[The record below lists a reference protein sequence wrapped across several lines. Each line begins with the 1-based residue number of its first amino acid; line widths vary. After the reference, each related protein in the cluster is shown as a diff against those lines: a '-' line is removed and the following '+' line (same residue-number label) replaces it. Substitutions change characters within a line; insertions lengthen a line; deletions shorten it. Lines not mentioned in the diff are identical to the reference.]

1 MAFVTERSKK
11 GAPTVTIRVDAKAAE
26 RFIDDSR
33 VAVEEM
39 KESSN
44 SKGPQN
50 FKVVC
55 YLVESLSTSVK
66 EYRTLRMSEFLGGFT
81 QTLLKPREALTLA
94 TSHKQFHKC
103 YLAMQKFL
111 GNFDRYFNQSQL
123 TALEQVTR
131 MSDGCI

>member
-11 GAPTVTIRVDAKAAE
+11 GAPIITVRVDAKAAE
-26 RFIDDSR
+26 RFLDDSR
-33 VAVEEM
+33 APVEET
-39 KESSN
+39 KDASN

-55 YLVESLSTSVK
+55 YLVESLSTSVR

-94 TSHKQFHKC
+94 SSHK
-103 YLAMQKFL
+103 
-111 GNFDRYFNQSQL
+111 
-123 TALEQVTR
+123 
-131 MSDGCI
+131 